1 MKRLHLTLII
11 LAVLLLAV
19 SALPGQKLAKDVNGY
34 RIQMPRYF
42 TAVHDS
48 IPAQAPTV
56 RDSLLIP
63 DNACEVSLWFIY
75 QPGYIYT
82 GPAKTTPTAAEWIYV
97 PKGVVIDLPYQDP
110 INPYIK
116 YRSQT
121 GANCINVI
129 IKRL

>member
-42 TAVHDS
+42 TAAHDS

-56 RDSLLIP
+56 YDSLLIA
-63 DNACEVSLWFIY
+63 DNACEVSLWFID

-82 GPAKTTPTAAEWIYV
+82 GTAKTTPTSAEWIYV
-97 PKGVVIDLPYQDP
+97 PKGIILTLPYQDP
-110 INPYIK
+110 VSAYIK
-116 YRSQT
+116 YKSVT
-121 GANCINVI
+121 GANSVNFI